1 MISSQISYDGMSFFA
16 LETQPGTQTF
26 GSGSG
31 TDHYYFNKTIIRL
44 FYDLLIGNL
53 DPGQTLAVA
62 LIRHMSA
69 LNE

>member
-31 TDHYYFNKTIIRL
+31 TDHYYFNKDDHSAFLRSASLAIL
-44 FYDLLIGNL
+44 
-53 DPGQTLAVA
+53 TLAKHW
-62 LIRHMSA
+62 RWR
-69 LNE
+69 